1 MKRLIY
7 ILSIALSAVAMQ
19 AAEPSADT
27 AARDDYQNDTAA
39 ESQME
44 ASDMFSTDRIFAV
57 DVDGDVLALNPWEM
71 LGEDDGLGEDFGSL
85 SALQTDLVD
94 YASSFIGTRYR
105 HGAKGPKAF
114 DCSGFTSYV
123 FKNFGMSLSS
133 SSRAQGVQGRQIGK
147 DEVMVGDLMFFSGR
161 RGGKTIGHVGM
172 VVDVDEVTGKI
183 KFIHAATSQG
193 VVIQSFPDGGYYSQ
207 RFLQFRRVLDD
218 DNVVPFEARNG
229 RSDKAASEGML

>member
-1 MKRLIY
+1 MKQLIY
-7 ILSIALSAVAMQ
+7 ILSIALAAVAMR
-19 AAEPSADT
+19 AAEPAGDV
-27 AARDDYQNDTAA
+27 AARDDDRQDTAA
-39 ESQME
+39 ESSYE

-57 DVDGDVLALNPWEM
+57 DSDGDVLALNPWEM
-71 LGEDDGLGEDFGSL
+71 LGEDDGLGDNFGSL
-85 SALQTDLVD
+85 TSLQSELVD
-94 YASSFIGTRYR
+94 YASSFLGTRYR

-114 DCSGFTSYV
+114 DCSGFTSFV
-123 FKNFGMSLSS
+123 FKNFGMSLSA

-172 VVDVDEVTGKI
+172 VVDVDELTGKI

-193 VVIQSFPDGGYYSQ
+193 VVIQSFPDNGYYSQ

-218 DNVVPFEARNG
+218 DDVISLEARDA
-229 RSDKAASEGML
+229 RSEKRAPEVL

>member
-1 MKRLIY
+1 MKQLIY
-7 ILSIALSAVAMQ
+7 IFSIVLTAVAMR
-19 AAEPSADT
+19 AAEPSRDI
-27 AARDDYQNDTAA
+27 AARDDRQAEAMT
-39 ESQME
+39 ESQYE
-44 ASDMFSTDRIFAV
+44 ASEMFSTDRIFAV
-57 DVDGDVLALNPWEM
+57 DSEGDVLALNPWEL
-71 LGEDDGLGEDFGSL
+71 LGEDDGLGDDFGSL
-85 SALQTDLVD
+85 TALQSELVD

-123 FKNFGMSLSS
+123 FKNFGMSLSA
-133 SSRAQGVQGRQIGK
+133 SSRAQGVQGRRIDK

-161 RGGKTIGHVGM
+161 GGGKTIGHVGM

-193 VVIQSFPDGGYYSQ
+193 VVIQSFPDNGYYSQ

-218 DNVVPFEARNG
+218 DEVMPLEAREARGDKDG
-229 RSDKAASEGML
+229 RGIL

>member
-1 MKRLIY
+1 MKQLIY
-7 ILSIALSAVAMQ
+7 ILSIALTAVAMR
-19 AAEPSADT
+19 AAEPSTDV
-27 AARDDYQNDTAA
+27 AARDDNKADTAA
-39 ESQME
+39 ESQYE

-57 DVDGDVLALNPWEM
+57 DSEGDVLALNPWEM
-71 LGEDDGLGEDFGSL
+71 LGEDDGLGDDFGTLTSL
-85 SALQTDLVD
+85 QSELVD
-94 YASSFIGTRYR
+94 YASSFLGTRYR

-133 SSRAQGVQGRQIGK
+133 SSRAQGVQGRKIDK

-161 RGGKTIGHVGM
+161 RGGQTIGHVGM
-172 VVDVDEVTGKI
+172 VVDVDELTGKI

-193 VVIQSFPDGGYYSQ
+193 VVIQSFPDNGYYSQ

-218 DNVVPFEARNG
+218 DDVISLEARDN
-229 RSDKAASEGML
+229 RTAKSAPSLL

>member
-1 MKRLIY
+1 MKQLIY
-7 ILSIALSAVAMQ
+7 ILSIALTAVAMR
-19 AAEPSADT
+19 AAEPSTDV
-27 AARDDYQNDTAA
+27 AARDDNKADTAA
-39 ESQME
+39 ESQYE

-57 DVDGDVLALNPWEM
+57 DSEGDVLALNPWEM
-71 LGEDDGLGEDFGSL
+71 LGEDDGLGDDFGTLASL
-85 SALQTDLVD
+85 QSELVD
-94 YASSFIGTRYR
+94 YASSFLGTRYR

-133 SSRAQGVQGRQIGK
+133 SSRAQGVQGRKIDK

-161 RGGKTIGHVGM
+161 RGGQTIGHVGM
-172 VVDVDEVTGKI
+172 VVDVDELTGKI

-193 VVIQSFPDGGYYSQ
+193 VVIQSFPDNGYYSQ

-218 DNVVPFEARNG
+218 DDVISLEARDN
-229 RSDKAASEGML
+229 RTAKSAPSLL

>member
-1 MKRLIY
+1 MR
-7 ILSIALSAVAMQ
+7 
-19 AAEPSADT
+19 AAEPSADV
-27 AARDDYQNDTAA
+27 AARDDYKADTAG
-39 ESQME
+39 ESQYE

-57 DVDGDVLALNPWEM
+57 DTEGDVLALNPWEM
-71 LGEDDGLGEDFGSL
+71 LGEDDGLGDDFGSL
-85 SALQTDLVD
+85 TALQSELVD

-114 DCSGFTSYV
+114 DCSGFTSYI

-133 SSRAQGVQGRQIGK
+133 SSRAQGVQGRKIDK

-161 RGGKTIGHVGM
+161 RGGQTIGHVGM
-172 VVDVDEVTGKI
+172 VVDVDELTGKI

-193 VVIQSFPDGGYYSQ
+193 VVIQSFPDNGYYSQ

-218 DNVVPFEARNG
+218 DDVISLEARDS
-229 RSDKAASEGML
+229 RAAKSAPSLL